1 MDLKKLGFR
10 IKHLRKKRNM
20 TQEEL
25 SYSSGINSKHLSEVE
40 RGAVNISIQNLDRIS
55 GSLGIPLTVLLNIE
69 PKRSKE
75 ELCRDIINRLQES
88 NYEQVKL
95 IHRMISDIA
104 D

>member
-10 IKHLRKKRNM
+10 IKYLRKKRNL

-40 RGAVNISIQNLDRIS
+40 RGTVNISIQNLDSIS
-55 GSLGIPLTVLLNIE
+55 ESLGIPLTVLLDVE
-69 PKRSKE
+69 PARSKE
-75 ELCRDIINRLQES
+75 ELCRDIAKHLQEL
-88 NYEQVKL
+88 NYERVKL
-95 IHRMISDIA
+95 IHRMVSDIA